1 MTILW
6 TVLITPLLV
15 LPLILLF
22 RFVGCGLD
30 GVGQAPVEPPA
41 QPSPPPPGPSLPPPS
56 QPSPT
61 PSDGKPPKYRD
72 YIMGES
78 TSGTVKHPIKPNKA
92 DVIGYWRLTDPAG
105 STVAKDE
112 KGFQDGT
119 YVTGTVFPNVNPT
132 AAMGGSEAVPLGG
145 AIEEG
150 KTGLIVSDPAAL
162 GRSFKGGF
170 VRVPFKQDLHTD
182 EFTIEAWI
190 LPPPLRPGYEH
201 MLFDNGGRYAL
212 PGSTARDRGFRVFE
226 DGNGHWQ
233 VRVAIGATDVYAAPP
248 QIPGPGRSHFALV
261 MQNSGAAGAKQLMIY
276 LDGKLTVT
284 ATLPSYARPDTAPLF
299 IGVENTTTTVTGA
312 AVFRRPFMSQ
322 IQEVVLHKKPLSAD
336 EIENHVDINR

>member
-1 MTILW
+1 MTNLALIL
-6 TVLITPLLV
+6 VPLLV
-15 LPLILLF
+15 LPLVLLF
-22 RFVGCGLD
+22 RFVGCGLTVK
-30 GVGQAPVEPPA
+30 GSATVEEPPA
-41 QPSPPPPGPSLPPPS
+41 GQPMPGPGPSLPPPS
-56 QPSPT
+56 QPSQP

-78 TSGTVKHPIKPNKA
+78 TTGTVKHPIKPNKA

-119 YVTGTVFPNVNPT
+119 YVSGTALPNVNPT
-132 AAMGGSEAVPLGG
+132 AAVAGSEAALGD
-145 AIEEG
+145 IEEG

-190 LPPPLRPGYEH
+190 LPPGLRPNYEH
-201 MLFDNGGRYAL
+201 MLFDTGGRYAL

-226 DGNGHWQ
+226 DRTGHWQ

-248 QIPGPGRSHFALV
+248 LVPRPDRNHFALV

-276 LDGKLTVT
+276 LNGKLTVSE
-284 ATLPSYARPDTAPLF
+284 TLPSYARPDTVPLF
-299 IGVENTTTTVTGA
+299 IGVENTTTTVAGA
-312 AVFRRPFMSQ
+312 PVFRHPFMSQ
-322 IQEVVLHKKPLSAD
+322 IQEIVLHKKPLSVE

>member
-6 TVLITPLLV
+6 TFLLAPLLV
-15 LPLILLF
+15 LPILLLF

-30 GVGQAPVEPPA
+30 VVGTGSPAEQPPA
-41 QPSPPPPGPSLPPPS
+41 QPPPPPASLPPPS
-56 QPSPT
+56 QPSQPSQP
-61 PSDGKPPKYRD
+61 PSDGKPPNYRD

-78 TSGTVKHPIKPNKA
+78 TTGTPKHPIKPNKA

-119 YVTGTVFPNVNPT
+119 YVSGTALLNVNPT
-132 AAMGGSEAVPLGG
+132 AGIGGSEAAPGD
-145 AIEEG
+145 IEG
-150 KTGLIVSDPAAL
+150 KPGLIVSDPAAL

-170 VRVPFKQDLHTD
+170 VRVPFKPDLYTD

-190 LPPPLRPGYEH
+190 LPPALRPNYEH
-201 MLFDNGGRYAL
+201 MLFDCGGRYAL

-226 DGNGHWQ
+226 DRAGHWQ
-233 VRVAIGATDVYAAPP
+233 VRVAIGATDVYVSPP
-248 QIPGPGRSHFALV
+248 LVPRPDRSHFALV

-276 LDGKLTVT
+276 VGGKLTVSE
-284 ATLPSYARPDTAPLF
+284 TLPSYARPDNVPLF
-299 IGVENTTTTVTGA
+299 IGVENTTTTVAGNP
-312 AVFRRPFMSQ
+312 VFRHPFMSQ

-336 EIENHVDINR
+336 EIENHFDINR

>member
-6 TVLITPLLV
+6 TFLLAPLLV
-15 LPLILLF
+15 LPILLLF

-30 GVGQAPVEPPA
+30 VVGTGSPAEQPPA
-41 QPSPPPPGPSLPPPS
+41 QPPPPPASLPPPS
-56 QPSPT
+56 QPSQPSQP
-61 PSDGKPPKYRD
+61 PSDGKPPNYRD

-78 TSGTVKHPIKPNKA
+78 TTGTPKHPIKPNKA

-119 YVTGTVFPNVNPT
+119 YVSGTALLNVNPT
-132 AAMGGSEAVPLGG
+132 AGIGGSEAAPGD
-145 AIEEG
+145 IEG
-150 KTGLIVSDPAAL
+150 KPGLIVSDPAAL

-170 VRVPFKQDLHTD
+170 VRVPFKPDLYTD

-190 LPPPLRPGYEH
+190 LPPALRPNYEH
-201 MLFDNGGRYAL
+201 ILFDCGGRYAL

-226 DGNGHWQ
+226 DRAGHWQ
-233 VRVAIGATDVYAAPP
+233 VRVAIGATDVYVSPP
-248 QIPGPGRSHFALV
+248 LVPRPDRSHFALV

-276 LDGKLTVT
+276 VGGKLTVSE
-284 ATLPSYARPDTAPLF
+284 TLPSYARPDNVPLF
-299 IGVENTTTTVTGA
+299 IGVENTTTTVAGNP
-312 AVFRRPFMSQ
+312 VFRHPFMSQ